1 MRVDYRMVPISLLA
15 LAGILALVS
24 FFTSSVGLLGAAA
37 VLLVGSAVVRAIDR
51 LGDDLRAA
59 RIAAELGGPAVPVVP
74 SAAAPAPGPPPAPAV
89 PLARTYT
96 RPPWEK
102 DRQEAP

>member
-1 MRVDYRMVPISLLA
+1 MRVDERWVPMSLVT
-15 LAGILALVS
+15 LAGILTLAAYV
-24 FFTSSVGLLGAAA
+24 TSSVGLLGAAA
-37 VLLVGSAVVRAIDR
+37 ILLVGGAIVRAIDR

-59 RIAAELGGPAVPVVP
+59 RIAAELGGAIAPAEPR
-74 SAAAPAPGPPPAPAV
+74 AGAAPPPPPAPAV

-102 DRQEAP
+102 DPQEAP

>member
-1 MRVDYRMVPISLLA
+1 MRVDFRIVPIALVALAAILA
-15 LAGILALVS
+15 LASYL
-24 FFTSSVGLLGAAA
+24 TSSVGLLGAAA
-37 VLLVGSAVVRAIDR
+37 VLLVGGAIVRAIDR

-59 RIAAELGGPAVPVVP
+59 RIAAELGGTVAPVETPATT
-74 SAAAPAPGPPPAPAV
+74 PPPLPAAPAV

-102 DRQEAP
+102 DPQEAP